1 MRGTAEVRV
10 RYISPDPVLMPGKD
24 ALDFIRKADTG
35 CSVAD
40 AIDQLRRAI
49 VARAVGATIVIPV
62 VRARLKDMKPVP
74 IAMGSSAMQPHSW
87 SQPSRAMW
95 QRAKIRS
102 DGSVQFDLKG
112 PWLPF
117 AVIRSNVQREWGAP
131 PSYRRQGVKARPI
144 DDGIREGEVLRCTE
158 RRRGMERPAGR
169 LDHLVDRSLRCG
181 RKPGLGH
188 LPPVDWA
195 DVTSAR
201 IDLPLL

>member
-1 MRGTAEVRV
+1 V

-74 IAMGSSAMQPHSW
+74 IAMGSSSMQPHSW

-144 DDGIREGEVLRCTE
+144 DDGIREALAALW
-158 RRRGMERPAGR
+158 P
-169 LDHLVDRSLRCG
+169 
-181 RKPGLGH
+181 PGTH
-188 LPPVDWA
+188 LPLKAKERNQKIVECLR
-195 DVTSAR
+195 AR
-201 IDLPLL
+201 GYSSPSGSGLARAVQRAMKPRG